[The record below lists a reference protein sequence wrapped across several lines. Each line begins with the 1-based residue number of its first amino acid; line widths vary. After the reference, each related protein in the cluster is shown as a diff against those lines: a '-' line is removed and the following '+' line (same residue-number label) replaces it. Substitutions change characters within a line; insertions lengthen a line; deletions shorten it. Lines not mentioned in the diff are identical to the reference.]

1 MHPWLIRAATG
12 PRRAEGRAATPIRP
26 GTASACRG
34 TPRPRASPRGG
45 ADLRPAPKPGLIPLH
60 PLSFGQILGGAF
72 QVIRYNPRAT
82 VGPALII
89 SLVQNALTVAVTYGI
104 GIATVDRI
112 QRAATDADRQT
123 IALGAAGIG
132 GASLLAVL
140 VVSVVA
146 TALLQGLITRVVAE
160 GALGRRPTMG
170 EALRGAARRFWPLV
184 GFAVVIGVIQLVLVL
199 VLAAAVTGLIV
210 AFSGIANDLG
220 ILYAVLLALPI
231 AVALLVVYFFFY
243 IKFALTPSIIVLEG
257 RGVFA
262 AIRRSWGAT
271 RRAFWR
277 TFGIIA
283 LVSLLV
289 AAAAQIVSI
298 PFSIIGGAVA
308 GVLAPDAGSDLQGQL
323 VSSLAASSPALVV
336 TVIVTGIGQ
345 IAQVSALVLVYLDR
359 RMRTEGLDLELR
371 RHAEQGGAGDGDP
384 FEHVG

>member
-1 MHPWLIRAATG
+1 MADQGGDWTSPGGG
-12 PRRAEGRAATPIRP
+12 PGRDADPPRYGERIPGYTPP
-26 GTASACRG
+26 PAPA
-34 TPRPRASPRGG
+34 PVVPRAYTP
-45 ADLRPAPKPGLIPLH
+45 PPKPGLIPLH

-123 IALGAAGIG
+123 IAIGAAGIG

-160 GALGRRPTMG
+160 GALGKRPTMG
-170 EALRGAARRFWPLV
+170 EALRGAGRRFWPLV

-199 VLAAAVTGLIV
+199 ALAASVTALIV
-210 AFSGIANDLG
+210 AFSGVANNIG
-220 ILYAVLLALPI
+220 IVYAILLALPI
-231 AVALLVVYFFFY
+231 GVALLVVYFFFY

-257 RGVFA
+257 RPVFA
-262 AIRRSWGAT
+262 AIGRSWGIT
-271 RRAFWR
+271 RKAFWR
-277 TFGIIA
+277 TFGVVA

-289 AAAAQIVSI
+289 GAAAQIVSI
-298 PFSIIGGAVA
+298 PFSVIGGALA
-308 GVLAPDAGSDLQGQL
+308 GVLAPNAGSDIQGQL
-323 VSSLAASSPALVV
+323 VTSLVASAPALVV
-336 TVIVTGIGQ
+336 TVIVAGVGQ

-371 RHAEQGGAGDGDP
+371 RQVEQGGFDGRDP
-384 FEHVG
+384 FERVG